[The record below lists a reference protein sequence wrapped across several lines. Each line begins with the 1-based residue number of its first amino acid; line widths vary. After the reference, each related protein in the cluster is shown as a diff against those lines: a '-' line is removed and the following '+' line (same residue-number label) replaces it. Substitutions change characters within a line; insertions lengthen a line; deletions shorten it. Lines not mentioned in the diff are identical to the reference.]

1 MKKYSINDA
10 NSAAIAYIASHFLE
24 SDLSL
29 RAFCDQYCDFSHV
42 TLRDKFNNV
51 LNSVN
56 ETLYLLVMQR
66 LEAKKAK
73 SIHKDIEAQKR
84 VKEAVYLLV
93 AHNLTVEEIADILH
107 STEMTI
113 YRDLTRRINDLD
125 DISMET
131 KKAVCLK
138 LKEHRMNNIGFKG
151 R

>member
-1 MKKYSINDA
+1 M
-10 NSAAIAYIASHFLE
+10 
-24 SDLSL
+24 
-29 RAFCDQYCDFSHV
+29 
-42 TLRDKFNNV
+42 
-51 LNSVN
+51 
-56 ETLYLLVMQR
+56 
-66 LEAKKAK
+66 
-73 SIHKDIEAQKR
+73 
-84 VKEAVYLLV
+84 
-93 AHNLTVEEIADILH
+93 VEEIADILH